1 MNTWIKYFVAIII
14 SVVLGLSSRT
24 FSGLIP
30 LFIAKH
36 AGDVLWAS
44 MVYFGFRFF
53 YIHRSLKWAVIIS
66 VLFSFVIECSQLY
79 KAEWII
85 EIRNTIIG
93 SLILGRG
100 YLTVDLFRYV
110 IGITIAFWIDKLW
123 LQRKGNKSTEKRF
136 PRFSPK

>member
-1 MNTWIKYFVAIII
+1 MNTRIKYFAAIITT
-14 SVVLGLSSRT
+14 VVLGLSSRT
-24 FSGLIP
+24 FSGVIP

-44 MVYFGFRFF
+44 MVYFGFRFIF
-53 YIHRSLKWAVIIS
+53 ILRSLTWSVRIS
-66 VLFSFVIECSQLY
+66 VIFSFAIEISQLY

-85 EIRNTIIG
+85 DIRNTVIG

-100 YLTVDLFRYV
+100 YVTVDLFRYV

-123 LQRKGNKSTEKRF
+123 LQRDKRI
-136 PRFSPK
+136 

>member
-1 MNTWIKYFVAIII
+1 MYVVAIVT
-14 SVVLGLSSRT
+14 SVFLGLSSRT

-30 LFIAKH
+30 HFIAKH

-53 YIHRSLKWAVIIS
+53 LVKRSLTWAVGIS
-66 VLFSFVIECSQLY
+66 VIFSFAIEISQLY
-79 KAEWII
+79 KAEWIV
-85 EIRNTIIG
+85 EIRNTVIG

-100 YLTVDLFRYV
+100 YVTVDLFRYV

-123 LQRKGNKSTEKRF
+123 LQREKRT
-136 PRFSPK
+136 

>member
-1 MNTWIKYFVAIII
+1 MNTRIKYVVAIII
-14 SVVLGLSSRT
+14 SVVLGLSSRR
-24 FSGLIP
+24 FSGQIP

-53 YIHRSLKWAVIIS
+53 FVKRRLTWAAGIS
-66 VLFSFVIECSQLY
+66 VIFSFAIEFSQLY
-79 KAEWII
+79 QADWIV
-85 EIRNTIIG
+85 EIRNTVIG

-110 IGITIAFWIDKLW
+110 IGIIIAFWIDKYW
-123 LQRKGNKSTEKRF
+123 LQRDKRI
-136 PRFSPK
+136 